1 MLVPILDKK
10 TNIATML
17 QDHPQTAVVL
27 KKYRL
32 CCVGCHGVKHETIER
47 GAIAHGV
54 DLNALLHDLNA
65 AL

>member
-1 MLVPILDKK
+1 MLVSIIDKK

-17 QDHPQTAVVL
+17 QDYPQTAVVL

-32 CCVGCHGVKHETIER
+32 GCIGCHGVQHETVER

-54 DLNALLHDLNA
+54 DLDALVHDLNA